1 MLKKIILENWKS
13 FQYAELPIDPLTVLI
28 GTNASGKSN
37 VLDALDFLKRMA
49 WDVEIHKALTG
60 DRYFREI
67 RGGLE
72 WASFNDNK
80 EERQPFT
87 LKALIQGEDET
98 TDYLYSI
105 TIEIYYRAK
114 LWAESLFR
122 LKQTSGNAIEK
133 VCLFQTDA
141 PSESSIYI
149 LLEEKHQLPFGTD
162 RLYSKLNWLMLV
174 SGLDE
179 EVVGGIKV
187 VLQTLRNIVILNPIP
202 VNMRDYSAVDDRI
215 EDDASNIAGLLAAL
229 PEKQKEQVEST
240 LSAYARKLPVGDFQ
254 KVWAEKVGKFGSHAM
269 LYCEELWKPD
279 EPKLIDARVMSDGTL
294 RFLGIVTALLTLPE
308 GSQLVIEDVDS
319 GLHPSRTDLL
329 IEMLRE
335 IGEQRKI
342 DILVTTHNAAM
353 LDALGPEMVP
363 FVAVAHR
370 DPETGA
376 SRLTLLE
383 EIENLPKL
391 MASGT
396 LGKLTA
402 KGAIERS
409 ISG

>member
-13 FQYAELPIDPLTVLI
+13 FQYAELPIDPMTVLV

-37 VLDALDFLKRMA
+37 ALDALDFLNRIA
-49 WDVEIHKALTG
+49 WDVEINKALTG

-72 WASFNDNK
+72 WASLNDCK
-80 EERQPFT
+80 AFT

-105 TIEIYYRAK
+105 TIEITYRAQ
-114 LWAESLFR
+114 LRNESLVR

-133 VCLFQTDA
+133 VGLFQTDA
-141 PSESSIYI
+141 PSESSISM

-162 RLYSKLNWLMLV
+162 RLYSKLNWLILV

-187 VLQTLRNIVILNPIP
+187 VLQALRNIVILNPIP
-202 VNMRDYSAVDDRI
+202 ANMRNYSAVDDRLA
-215 EDDASNIAGLLAAL
+215 EDASNIAGLLAAL
-229 PEKQKEQVEST
+229 PSEQKEKVEST
-240 LSAYARKLPVGDFQ
+240 LSAYARKLPAGDFQ

-308 GSQLVIEDVDS
+308 GSQLVIEDVEC
-319 GLHPSRTDLL
+319 GLHPSRADLL

-353 LDALGPEMVP
+353 LDALGPEIVP
-363 FVAVAHR
+363 FVAIAHR
-370 DPETGA
+370 DPETGY
-376 SRLTLLE
+376 SKLTLLE
-383 EIENLPKL
+383 EIENLPKSAPAHREL
-391 MASGT
+391 WVN
-396 LGKLTA
+396 
-402 KGAIERS
+402 
-409 ISG
+409 

>member
-1 MLKKIILENWKS
+1 MLKKLILENWKS

-37 VLDALDFLKRMA
+37 ALDALDFLNRIA

-72 WASFNDNK
+72 WASFNDCK
-80 EERQPFT
+80 AFT

-105 TIEIYYRAK
+105 TIEITYRAQ
-114 LWAESLFR
+114 LRNESLFK
-122 LKQTSGNAIEK
+122 LKKTSGNAIEK
-133 VCLFQTDA
+133 VCLFETDA
-141 PSESSIYI
+141 PSESSISM
-149 LLEEKHQLPFGTD
+149 LLKEKQQLPFGTD
-162 RLYSKLNWLMLV
+162 RLYSKLNWLILV

-179 EVVGGIKV
+179 EIVGGIKV
-187 VLQTLRNIVILNPIP
+187 VLQTFRNIVILNPIP
-202 VNMRDYSAVDDRI
+202 ANMRNYSPLDDRM

-240 LSAYARKLPVGDFQ
+240 LSAYARKLPAGDFQ

-269 LYCEELWKPD
+269 IYCEELWKPG

-319 GLHPSRTDLL
+319 GLHPSRADLL
-329 IEMLRE
+329 IEMLGE

-363 FVAVAHR
+363 FVAIAHR

-376 SRLTLLE
+376 SKLTLLE
-383 EIENLPKL
+383 EIENLPKSAPAL
-391 MASGT
+391 
-396 LGKLTA
+396 
-402 KGAIERS
+402 RVPWVN
-409 ISG
+409 